1 MNPQFDPIA
10 TQPIPGG
17 ERPLRLAPSLIAADW
32 WRVSEQV
39 HELEN
44 AGVEWL
50 HFDAMDGQFVPN
62 LTLGPMFLEA
72 LRPHTALHFDAH
84 LMIENPAARLG
95 DFIKAGADSI
105 SVHVEEQPH
114 LHRAIWQIKDAGVL
128 AGAVLNPASPV
139 SLLDAILPDLDYV
152 LVMSVNPG
160 FSGQSYLPLGA
171 RKITELDR
179 IRKQKDLQFMIQ
191 VDGGIGPTTAAEV
204 VRAGAEVLVCGSSIF
219 NNKASL
225 TENVRALR
233 SAASVES
240 ASG

>member
-1 MNPQFDPIA
+1 
-10 TQPIPGG
+10 
-17 ERPLRLAPSLIAADW
+17 LRLAPSLIAADW
-32 WRVSEQV
+32 WRVSDQIT
-39 HELEN
+39 ELEK

-84 LMIENPAARLG
+84 LMIENPAARLS

-105 SVHVEEQPH
+105 SIHVEQQPH

-152 LVMSVNPG
+152 LIMSVNPG
-160 FSGQSYLPLGA
+160 FSGQSYLPLA
-171 RKITELDR
+171 AKKIAELSR
-179 IRKQKDLQFMIQ
+179 IREVQKLQFMIQ
-191 VDGGIGPTTAAEV
+191 VDGGIGPSTAAEV

-219 NNKASL
+219 NSKASL
-225 TENVRALR
+225 TENVRALT
-233 SAASVES
+233 SAADLTTA
-240 ASG
+240 AS